1 MLPYTLIIRD
11 LGPVAQMV
19 EQLTFNQLVARSI
32 RAGLTIKNNHL
43 RQFVGGCFRLNTL
56 NFHNTSIVPV
66 ILSALCVPLES
77 VQCRVVYSE
86 LSAQF

>member
-1 MLPYTLIIRD
+1 MLPYTLIIKD

-43 RQFVGGCFRLNTL
+43 RQFVGGCFGLKCAQDHVRITQRTL
-56 NFHNTSIVPV
+56 V
-66 ILSALCVPLES
+66 ALMCALF
-77 VQCRVVYSE
+77 
-86 LSAQF
+86 L

>member
-1 MLPYTLIIRD
+1 MFLLYNV

-43 RQFVGGCFRLNTL
+43 RQFVGGCFGLVMRLW
-56 NFHNTSIVPV
+56 HNSGTASV
-66 ILSALCVPLES
+66 ILSALFAHQEIVQYRCVFT
-77 VQCRVVYSE
+77 E

>member
-1 MLPYTLIIRD
+1 MFLLYNV

-43 RQFVGGCFRLNTL
+43 RQFVGGCFGLNMRYLL
-56 NFHNTSIVPV
+56 NISLMRV
-66 ILSALCVPLES
+66 ILTGQS
-77 VQCRVVYSE
+77 VR
-86 LSAQF
+86 L

>member
-43 RQFVGGCFRLNTL
+43 RQFVGGCFGLNMRLW
-56 NFHNTSIVPV
+56 HYSGIKRV
-66 ILSALCVPLES
+66 ILTV
-77 VQCRVVYSE
+77 
-86 LSAQF
+86 

>member
-43 RQFVGGCFRLNTL
+43 RQFVGGCFGLKCMIAL
-56 NFHNTSIVPV
+56 ELPLKF
-66 ILSALCVPLES
+66 LSDEYHS
-77 VQCRVVYSE
+77 SMWRQ
-86 LSAQF
+86 